1 MRCCLFH
8 SIYFRLVQEC
18 ENLHSLSEYKISA
31 ADRYTSFLL
40 PILLIIVDYI
50 VIVSAEQLAFVIR
63 NFVIPNGGTLHISWF
78 SFWIVFPLLYLI
90 FINIEQL
97 YSRRMQFWKLIEKLF
112 YASIYA
118 IVSIILFLYV
128 GQIAAST
135 SRLFI
140 ILFGII
146 SFLFLI
152 FSRYIVK
159 KIFERFG
166 VLQIPILII
175 GAGKTA
181 EILANCILDDVGM
194 GYKVIGL
201 LEDNNV
207 EDGILKKFPVLGGF
221 ADAESVIKKTGVQNL
236 LIAAPGLEQVTLVK
250 LIDAVQPLVKS
261 VGVVPNLVGVP
272 MSGVE
277 IESLLNEK
285 IMILYLKNNLVKPVN
300 KLLKIFFEIILT
312 VISIVIFSP
321 VLCIIALL
329 IYLDSKGPIIYDG
342 KRVGQGEK
350 EFKCYKFRSM
360 YVNGE
365 EILANYLQNNN
376 DKLQEWQIFH
386 KLNDDPRVTLVG
398 KFLRKTSLDEL
409 PQIFNVLMGHMSLV
423 GPRPYLKNEIK
434 EMGEAKNI
442 ILLAKPGITGYWQVN
457 GRSDVSF
464 EERVKMD
471 CWYVKN
477 WSLWI
482 DLLIIFKTIKVVINK
497 TGAK

>member
-1 MRCCLFH
+1 M
-8 SIYFRLVQEC
+8 
-18 ENLHSLSEYKISA
+18 
-31 ADRYTSFLL
+31 
-40 PILLIIVDYI
+40 
-50 VIVSAEQLAFVIR
+50 
-63 NFVIPNGGTLHISWF
+63 
-78 SFWIVFPLLYLI
+78 
-90 FINIEQL
+90 
-97 YSRRMQFWKLIEKLF
+97 
-112 YASIYA
+112 
-118 IVSIILFLYV
+118 
-128 GQIAAST
+128 
-135 SRLFI
+135 
-140 ILFGII
+140 
-146 SFLFLI
+146 
-152 FSRYIVK
+152 
-159 KIFERFG
+159 
-166 VLQIPILII
+166 
-175 GAGKTA
+175 
-181 EILANCILDDVGM
+181 
-194 GYKVIGL
+194 
-201 LEDNNV
+201 
-207 EDGILKKFPVLGGF
+207 
-221 ADAESVIKKTGVQNL
+221 
-236 LIAAPGLEQVTLVK
+236 K

>member
-1 MRCCLFH
+1 
-8 SIYFRLVQEC
+8 
-18 ENLHSLSEYKISA
+18 
-31 ADRYTSFLL
+31 
-40 PILLIIVDYI
+40 
-50 VIVSAEQLAFVIR
+50 
-63 NFVIPNGGTLHISWF
+63 
-78 SFWIVFPLLYLI
+78 
-90 FINIEQL
+90 
-97 YSRRMQFWKLIEKLF
+97 MQFWKLIEKLF

-128 GQIAAST
+128 GQIASST

-159 KIFERFG
+159 KIFERFR

-181 EILANCILDDVGM
+181 EILAKCILDDVGM

>member
-1 MRCCLFH
+1 
-8 SIYFRLVQEC
+8 
-18 ENLHSLSEYKISA
+18 
-31 ADRYTSFLL
+31 
-40 PILLIIVDYI
+40 
-50 VIVSAEQLAFVIR
+50 
-63 NFVIPNGGTLHISWF
+63 
-78 SFWIVFPLLYLI
+78 
-90 FINIEQL
+90 
-97 YSRRMQFWKLIEKLF
+97 MQFWKLIEKLF

-128 GQIAAST
+128 GQIASST

-181 EILANCILDDVGM
+181 EILAKCILDDVGM